1 MKLNRSKKNKK
12 TYQLSG
18 ERRTEKRRTEKRR
31 TEKRRSKKRRSKKR
45 RTEKRRTEKRRTEK
59 RRTEKRRT
67 IMNKRKRKLK
77 GGMIESKSGA
87 ILSAQKRNRL
97 EGAQVRLAFAKMLLS
112 NQIILNNDIIL
123 KIGGYLDDKLLNVV
137 SPLEDKLS
145 PSRLPKPG
153 SPHSWPNPK
162 LRLDFARKGWLHY
175 GKNYMNARESQI
187 PEMSISDLEDL
198 LNFAK
203 EIGTKDDIISIN
215 NELFR
220 RRELPGPV
228 VEFLARQES
237 ETPVM
242 KWFRSIGLGRVA
254 KLASASELYCDMESF
269 QDMKEDDE
277 AKKTFIMVMNINE
290 EEKEIFLS
298 ALSKLP

>member
-1 MKLNRSKKNKK
+1 MKLNRSEKNKK
-12 TYQLSG
+12 TNRTKNNKSYQLSG
-18 ERRTEKRRTEKRR
+18 KRRSEKIKSK
-31 TEKRRSKKRRSKKR
+31 KRKSKKRRSKKR
-45 RTEKRRTEKRRTEK
+45 RT
-59 RRTEKRRT
+59 
-67 IMNKRKRKLK
+67 IMNKRRRKLK
-77 GGMIESKSGA
+77 GGMIESNSGA
-87 ILSAQKRNRL
+87 ILSAPKRNRL

-112 NQIILNNDIIL
+112 NPIILINDIIL

-162 LRLDFARKGWLHY
+162 LKLDFARKGWLHY
-175 GKNYMNARESQI
+175 GKNYMNAHESQI
-187 PEMSISDLEDL
+187 PEISISDLEDL

-203 EIGTKDDIISIN
+203 EIGKADDIISIN

-277 AKKTFIMVMNINE
+277 AKKTFIMMMKMNE
-290 EEKEIFLS
+290 DEKKIFLS

>member
-1 MKLNRSKKNKK
+1 MKLNRSKK

-18 ERRTEKRRTEKRR
+18 KRRTEKRRTEGRRTEKRR
-31 TEKRRSKKRRSKKR
+31 SEKRRSEKRRSKKRRSKKR
-45 RTEKRRTEKRRTEK
+45 RTEKRRT
-59 RRTEKRRT
+59 
-67 IMNKRKRKLK
+67 IMNKRRRKLK

-87 ILSAQKRNRL
+87 ALPKRNRL

-112 NQIILNNDIIL
+112 NPIILINDIIL

-153 SPHSWPNPK
+153 SPHSWPNRGRK
-162 LRLDFARKGWLHY
+162 LKLDFARKGWLHY

-203 EIGTKDDIISIN
+203 EIGKADDIISIN

-277 AKKTFIMVMNINE
+277 AKKTFIMMMKMNE
-290 EEKEIFLS
+290 DEKKIFLS

>member
-1 MKLNRSKKNKK
+1 MFIIRMGASKSKSNRNYTRKTKRLKKKSYRK
-12 TYQLSG
+12 RGY
-18 ERRTEKRRTEKRR
+18 KRRYK
-31 TEKRRSKKRRSKKR
+31 KRSKKRRNLRGGAGTSPEPKKR
-45 RTEKRRTEKRRTEK
+45 
-59 RRTEKRRT
+59 
-67 IMNKRKRKLK
+67 NK
-77 GGMIESKSGA
+77 
-87 ILSAQKRNRL
+87 L
-97 EGAQVRLAFAKMLLS
+97 EAAQVRMAFAKMLLS
-112 NQIILNNDIIL
+112 ESDLINDIIL
-123 KIGGYLDDKLLNVV
+123 RIGSYLDDKLLNVV

-162 LRLDFARKGWLHY
+162 LKLDFARKGWLHY

-203 EIGTKDDIISIN
+203 EIGKADDIISIN

-220 RRELPGPV
+220 RRELLGPV

-277 AKKTFIMVMNINE
+277 AKKTFIMMMKMNE
-290 EEKEIFLS
+290 DEKKIFLS